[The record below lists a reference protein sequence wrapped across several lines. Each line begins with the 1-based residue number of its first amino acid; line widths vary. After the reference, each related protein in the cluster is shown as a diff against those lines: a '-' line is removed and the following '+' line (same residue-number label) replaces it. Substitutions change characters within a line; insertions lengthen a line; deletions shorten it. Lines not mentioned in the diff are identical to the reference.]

1 MALPVLVDAGLDPIA
16 SAMFTKNLATGR
28 KRFIEAAASELAQ
41 MFLELPE
48 RLRGDAISRL
58 EEATGLTPRQI
69 LRQDDEKVRAILAR
83 QSIRNLAEFRVIDE
97 ALNEERLVDG
107 EAETAATLQA
117 AFVRARASGA

>member
-1 MALPVLVDAGLDPIA
+1 MALPVLVDAGMDPIT

-58 EEATGLTPRQI
+58 QEATGLTPRQI
-69 LRQDDEKVRAILAR
+69 LRQNDERVRAILSR
-83 QSIRNLAEFRVIDE
+83 QIIRNLAEFRVIDE
-97 ALNEERLVDG
+97 ALNEQRLRDD
-107 EAETAATLQA
+107 EARVAAAMQG
-117 AFVRARASGA
+117 AFLRIHRSEA